1 MLSNL
6 ERRDR
11 QTTGTMCPALV
22 EVNTLSSEHF
32 ARGTLRRHVATID
45 RPFVSISLL
54 NYQAT

>member
-1 MLSNL
+1 
-6 ERRDR
+6 
-11 QTTGTMCPALV
+11 MCPALV